1 LSLLLPLCCYHY
13 ATRFCGTPGTARY
26 YEERGVAVKVLN
38 KPAGAT
44 HNSANDVV
52 EGAPEVDE
60 YLREGSVDLVI
71 NIPEG
76 TTSSLL
82 LFVL

>member
-1 LSLLLPLCCYHY
+1 
-13 ATRFCGTPGTARY
+13 
-26 YEERGVAVKVLN
+26 VKVLN

-76 TTSSLL
+76 NASTLL
-82 LFVL
+82 LFVHYFVMLGMRVVLNQQYFM

>member
-1 LSLLLPLCCYHY
+1 MSM
-13 ATRFCGTPGTARY
+13 TTTTNNINNNDNNRFCGTPGTARY
-26 YEERGVAVKVLN
+26 YEERGVAVKILN

-44 HNSANDVV
+44 HSIASDFVQ
-52 EGAPEVDE
+52 GAPEVDE

-76 TTSSLL
+76 
-82 LFVL
+82 

>member
-1 LSLLLPLCCYHY
+1 LLYVCCCY
-13 ATRFCGTPGTARY
+13 TRFCGTPGTARY

-52 EGAPEVDE
+52 DGAPEVDE

-76 TTSSLL
+76 KHTSHI
-82 LFVL
+82 VAC